1 LLKDVSW
8 QFENILDELGE
19 TRAAKGYYSKEIVEI
34 MKTGESIE
42 HTQGNAYI
50 RHLKVIFPVKP

>member
-1 LLKDVSW
+1 MLVGSLRIAWRSW
-8 QFENILDELGE
+8 DKLVPLRVI
-19 TRAAKGYYSKEIVEI
+19 YSKEIVEI

-42 HTQGNAYI
+42 HTQRNAYI

>member
-1 LLKDVSW
+1 MLVGSLRIYL
-8 QFENILDELGE
+8 NELGA
-19 TRAAKGYYSKEIVEI
+19 TRTAKGYYSKQIVEI

-50 RHLKVIFPVKP
+50 RHLKVIFPLNP